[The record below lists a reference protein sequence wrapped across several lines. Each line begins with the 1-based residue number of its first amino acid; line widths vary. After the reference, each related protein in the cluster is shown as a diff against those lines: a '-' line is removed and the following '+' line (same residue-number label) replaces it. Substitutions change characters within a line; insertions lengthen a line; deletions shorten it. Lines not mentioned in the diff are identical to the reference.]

1 MSLKIYHKKRN
12 LAQSHE
18 PEAGKVP
25 QKGAL
30 HFCVQKHAARR
41 LHYDF
46 RLEHQGVLLS
56 WAIPKGPSLNPKD
69 KRLAIKVEDHPLEY
83 QYFEGVIPKGNYGAG
98 TVEIWDH
105 GTYTFKDAK
114 NRNEAEN
121 HITQGLKE
129 GHLDIIIYGDKL
141 NGEFVLQQLK
151 SADQKNAWLLI
162 KKNDSN
168 ASSKEVIGGQEQ
180 TSNYSKTQKK
190 TKMPEF
196 IPPMLAISMKD
207 PFNDREWLYEIKWD
221 GYRALAFIDPPAI
234 SLKSRTKHGW
244 NHQFPQIVENLK
256 KIRTKVILD
265 GELVILDAEGKPQFQ
280 LMQNYQKN
288 GKGDLYYYV
297 FDLLYK
303 DGYDLRE
310 LPLLERKALLKD
322 FLEENP
328 MPLIRFSDHVME
340 KGKELFNKIKKKHLE
355 GIIAKKI
362 SSTYQSRRSSDWI
375 KIKTVLRQEV
385 VIGGFTAP
393 RGSRK
398 KFGALLVGV
407 YNEDKLQYS
416 GHVGGGFNAALLK
429 DVFDKLEPLIQRKV
443 PFQTTPHPNAPVTWV
458 KPKLICEVSF
468 TEWTQEGIMRHPVF
482 IGLREDKSPKEI
494 KRDIPMMNVKGVKNK
509 STSQEDISLSN
520 LEKIYWPQEKY
531 TKGDLIEYYKTV
543 TPIILP
549 YLKNRPMSLHRFPN
563 GIEGE
568 HFFQKNIITT
578 PAGIKTYALKG
589 EEKIDHYLLINDQKS
604 LLYAVNLGSIELH
617 PFLSREENLDYPD
630 FCVIDLDPHGVDFT
644 QVVKVALFIHD
655 LLDQVK
661 VRNFCK
667 TSGGKGLHIFI
678 PLRAKY
684 NYEQSR
690 QFAEIISI
698 ITHEAF
704 PSFTSLD
711 RNPQKRP
718 KKIYLDCLQNRKG
731 QTIVAPYSV
740 RPKPHAP
747 VSTPLHWDEVND
759 ELNPQKYT
767 IKTILPR
774 LEKLGDIF
782 KPVLGAG
789 INLEAALKRL
799 NNKRY

>member
-1 MSLKIYHKKRN
+1 MSLKLYHKKRN
-12 LAQSHE
+12 STQSHE
-18 PEAGKVP
+18 PDAGKLQ
-25 QKGAL
+25 QKGPL

-41 LHYDF
+41 LHFDF

-56 WAIPKGPSLNPKD
+56 WAIPKGPSLDPKD

-83 QYFEGVIPKGNYGAG
+83 QYFEGTIPKGNYGAG

-105 GTYTFKDAK
+105 GTYTIKEAK

-121 HITQGLKE
+121 YITQGLKK
-129 GHLDIIIYGDKL
+129 GHLDIIVYGDKL

-151 SADQKNAWLLI
+151 SAGQKNAWLLI
-162 KKNDSN
+162 KKSDSN
-168 ASSKEVIGGQEQ
+168 SSSKEINNGQEK
-180 TSNYSKTQKK
+180 TSNHSKTKKK

-196 IPPMLAISMKD
+196 IPPMLAISMKN
-207 PFNDREWLYEIKWD
+207 PFNNKEWLYEIKWD
-221 GYRALAFIDPPAI
+221 GYRALAFIDPPVI
-234 SLKSRTKHGW
+234 TLKSRTKHNW
-244 NHQFPQIVENLK
+244 NHQFPSIIENLK
-256 KIRTKVILD
+256 TIRTQTILD
-265 GELVILDAEGKPQFQ
+265 GELVILDAEGKPHFQ
-280 LMQNYQKN
+280 LMQNYQKT

-303 DGYDLRE
+303 DGYDLRD
-310 LPLLERKALLKD
+310 LPLLERKELLKD
-322 FLEENP
+322 CLEENP
-328 MPLIRFSDHVME
+328 MPLIRFSDHIIE

-362 SSTYQSRRSSDWI
+362 SSTYQSRRSPDWI
-375 KIKTVLRQEV
+375 KIKTTLRQEV

-398 KFGALLVGV
+398 KFGSLLVGV
-407 YNEDKLQYS
+407 YQDDKLQYS
-416 GHVGGGFNAALLK
+416 GHVGGGFDATLLK
-429 DVFDKLEPLIQRKV
+429 DVFNKLEPLVQKKT
-443 PFQTTPHPNAPVTWV
+443 PFEITPRPNAPVTWV

-468 TEWTQEGIMRHPVF
+468 AEWTQEGIMRHPIF

-494 KRDIPMMNVKGVKNK
+494 KRDIPMTNVKSVKNK
-509 STSQEDISLSN
+509 QAKQEEVSLSN
-520 LEKIYWPQEKY
+520 LDKIYWPQEKY
-531 TKGDLIEYYKTV
+531 TKGDLIEYYKNV
-543 TPIILP
+543 ASIMLP
-549 YLKNRPMSLHRFPN
+549 YLKNRPMSLHRFPD

-568 HFFQKNIITT
+568 HFFQKDITSP
-578 PAGIKTYALKG
+578 PARIKTCALKG
-589 EEKIDHYLLINDQKS
+589 EGKIDHYLLINDQKS

-630 FCVIDLDPHGVDFT
+630 FCVIDLDPHGVDCA

-655 LLDQVK
+655 LLDKVK
-661 VRNFCK
+661 VRNYCK

-678 PLRAKY
+678 PLHAKY
-684 NYEQSR
+684 TYEQSR
-690 QFAEIISI
+690 QFAEIISLMA
-698 ITHEAF
+698 HEAF

-740 RPKPHAP
+740 RPNPHAP
-747 VSTPLHWDEVND
+747 VSTPLHWDELND
-759 ELNPQKYT
+759 EWDPLKYN

-774 LEKLGDIF
+774 IEKMGDIF

-789 INLEAALKRL
+789 INLETALKRL
-799 NNKRY
+799 VN